1 MDIDLTTEIRRRRYY
16 DDDPFF
22 DEGNEQRDSKFTV
35 IAAQAT
41 PILNPITNTPEQ
53 EEEFNS
59 NSNCHDFYCNIQS
72 CRCSFRTAA
81 EYASHYAVQHRHRC
95 ETCSAVLP
103 NIRLLELHIQERHD
117 SYFAAM
123 AARKP
128 SYKCIVQSCSTTFW
142 TKQERAVHLQT
153 IHLFPKHFCYDMQKR
168 TRSQTLQKNRSGQ
181 KKKKKKKKKKKA
193 RINDEDLVQLMSKTT
208 ISFGRHRH
216 NARHRTDHHWSKNN
230 TRRKNTIGTATASD
244 AVGSTFGDSN
254 GLYGCAG
261 KTAGDVPT
269 LNRRQRRALA
279 RAQQNINQNS
289 TAVSFSQ

>member
-1 MDIDLTTEIRRRRYY
+1 MEIDLTTEIRRRRYY

-22 DEGNEQRDSKFTV
+22 DEGNEQRDSKFTF
-35 IAAQAT
+35 IGAQAT
-41 PILNPITNTPEQ
+41 PTINVPEQ
-53 EEEFNS
+53 EEEYNS
-59 NSNCHDFYCNIQS
+59 NNDNFHCNIQS

-128 SYKCIVQSCSTTFW
+128 SYKCIVQSCLTKFW

-153 IHLFPKHFCYDMQKR
+153 VHLFPKHFCYDMQKR
-168 TRSQTLQKNRSGQ
+168 TRSQTLRKNRSSHQ
-181 KKKKKKKKKKKA
+181 QQKKKKKKKKKA
-193 RINDEDLVQLMSKTT
+193 RINDEDLVQLMNKTT
-208 ISFGRHRH
+208 ISFGRHRN

-230 TRRKNTIGTATASD
+230 TKKNTIGIATASD
-244 AVGSTFGDSN
+244 ATSN
-254 GLYGCAG
+254 GLNGLNGCAG

-279 RAQQNINQNS
+279 RAQQNTNQNS
-289 TAVSFSQ
+289 TTASFSQ